1 MQSSR
6 KILVFHEIICAHI
19 EYDDIHAN
27 IFYIFEYFLIYFLDK
42 GNICTQDSFM
52 QTSSKQSYNFFS
64 SSFLSDEYYYTRNLK
79 WRSSSMEAVF
89 FLKMALESFKKIET
103 KILDVDHYVI

>member
-1 MQSSR
+1 
-6 KILVFHEIICAHI
+6 
-19 EYDDIHAN
+19 
-27 IFYIFEYFLIYFLDK
+27 
-42 GNICTQDSFM
+42 M
-52 QTSSKQSYNFFS
+52 QTSSKQSYLFFS

-89 FLKMALESFKKIET
+89 FFLKMELESFKKIET